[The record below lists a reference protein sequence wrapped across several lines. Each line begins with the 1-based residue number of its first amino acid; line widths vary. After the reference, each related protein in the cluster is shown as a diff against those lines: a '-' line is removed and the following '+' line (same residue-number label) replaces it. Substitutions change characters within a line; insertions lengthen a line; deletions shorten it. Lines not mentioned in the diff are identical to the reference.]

1 MSDGDADADAGAD
14 AAVDANGNGGV
25 GVDAG
30 AEDLTVLADRRL
42 TVGEGPL
49 WHPDEGVVYWLDIVP
64 GHLYR
69 YDPASGDHERVHEAG
84 RPIGGYT
91 IEADG
96 SLLLF
101 EGGGRIVN
109 WARDEGIKRVLVER
123 LVAEADSRFND
134 VIADPLGRVFAGTM
148 PTPDRQGR
156 LYRVGL
162 DGSVERI
169 DDGFAIPNGMGF
181 APDRSRMYLAVSDDH
196 VIYAYDYDQ
205 ATGALSARRRFVETG
220 DETGVPDGLT
230 VDAEGYVWNARW
242 NAGCVVRYDPDGV
255 EVGRLAVPPPKASS
269 LTFGGPDY
277 RTVYLTTAVGEPDDA
292 DDHPAAGTLYR
303 TRVSVRGLP
312 EYRSR
317 IVS

>member
-1 MSDGDADADAGAD
+1 VSDADADA
-14 AAVDANGNGGV
+14 DANGG
-25 GVDAG
+25 AG
-30 AEDLTVLADRRL
+30 RGADLDAEDLTALADRRL

-49 WHPDEGVVYWLDIVP
+49 WHPDEAVVYWLDIVP

-69 YDPASGDHERVHEAG
+69 YDPTTGDHARVHEAD

-109 WARDEGIKRVLVER
+109 WAPEEGVREVLVDG

-148 PTPDRQGR
+148 PTADREGR

-162 DGSVERI
+162 DGAVEPV
-169 DDGFAIPNGMGF
+169 DEGFAIPNGMGF
-181 APDRSRMYLAVSDDH
+181 APDRSRMYLAVSDDR

-205 ATGALSARRRFVETG
+205 ASGALSARRQFVDTAG
-220 DETGVPDGLT
+220 ETGVPDGMT

-255 EVGRLAVPPPKASS
+255 EAGRLAVPPPKASS

-277 RTVYLTTAVGEPDDA
+277 RTVYLTTAVGEGDDA

-303 TRVSVRGLP
+303 TRVGVRGLP